1 MCLLQHEST
10 VLLIIFESILPVF
23 LIVAFGVALKNSR
36 LISPEFWPHFNN
48 FGFYVLFPGLI
59 FHSIVT
65 ADFATL
71 PVDQIMLA
79 SILAFGSIPVLI
91 LLLWPYFKRKN
102 VSKPQ
107 FTSVFQTTTR
117 WHGFMALAIA
127 EKMFGNEGLTFVA
140 VIMLVIIL
148 PINFVNVAVMVA
160 FDDTRHS
167 LSSFVKKM
175 FTNPIIV
182 AAIFAILFQAFGIKL
197 YPPIEQSIDFIA
209 RASLGMGL
217 LMIGAG
223 LSIYMITHPNL
234 LTIFAVCVKLLVLP
248 VMALIIGTF
257 FDFTL
262 TELTLFTIACA
273 VPTANNGYVLA
284 QKMGGDAPLYASIA
298 SLQVVV
304 SFFTIPL
311 VLLAMEKLHN
321 WI

>member
-1 MCLLQHEST
+1 M
-10 VLLIIFESILPVF
+10 LIIFESILPVF
-23 LIVAFGVALKNSR
+23 LIVAFGVVLKNSR
-36 LISPEFWPHFNN
+36 LIAPDFWPHFNN

-79 SILAFGSIPVLI
+79 SILAFGSIPVFI
-91 LLLWPYFKRKN
+91 LLLWPYFKRKH

-167 LSSFVKKM
+167 LARKGVKW
-175 FTNPIIV
+175 FFRGDIVERIDADGPIHIRHV
-182 AAIFAILFQAFGIKL
+182 NV
-197 YPPIEQSIDFIA
+197 DDVFI
-209 RASLGMGL
+209 
-217 LMIGAG
+217 
-223 LSIYMITHPNL
+223 
-234 LTIFAVCVKLLVLP
+234 
-248 VMALIIGTF
+248 
-257 FDFTL
+257 
-262 TELTLFTIACA
+262 
-273 VPTANNGYVLA
+273 
-284 QKMGGDAPLYASIA
+284 
-298 SLQVVV
+298 
-304 SFFTIPL
+304 
-311 VLLAMEKLHN
+311 
-321 WI
+321 

>member
-1 MCLLQHEST
+1 MI
-10 VLLIIFESILPVF
+10 VLIIFESILPVF
-23 LIVAFGVALKNSR
+23 LIVALGVALRNWR
-36 LISPEFWPHFNN
+36 IISPDFWPHFNN

-65 ADFATL
+65 ADFNTL
-71 PVDQIMLA
+71 PVGKIMLA
-79 SILAFGSIPVLI
+79 SVLAFGAIPIFV
-91 LLLWPYFKRKN
+91 LLLWPYFKGKN

-148 PINFVNVAVMVA
+148 PINFINVAVMVA
-160 FDDTRHS
+160 FDDTKHS
-167 LSSFVKKM
+167 IASFIQKM

-182 AAIFAILFQAFGIKL
+182 AALVAIIFQTLGIRL
-197 YPPIEQSIDFIA
+197 YGPIEQSIDFIA
-209 RASLGMGL
+209 RAALGMGL

-223 LSIYMITHPNL
+223 LSIYMLTHPNRI
-234 LTIFAVCVKLLVLP
+234 TIFAVCVKLLLLP
-248 VMALIIGTF
+248 TIAFIVGTY

-298 SLQVVV
+298 SLQVVA

-311 VLLAMEKLHN
+311 VLLTLEKLYSSF
-321 WI
+321 